1 MIRLIPAPGGQIYT
15 AEETDAVID
24 GNQFLMVAATQ
35 RMAQIETQADLRM
48 CGEAVFLE
56 KLQGFA
62 GIDRPHAPDQ
72 YPDLQPRIFIGKRQQ
87 KFAERFRALMWPQP
101 DIGIEIPAD
110 DPDRMSCLSQN
121 LIKRCEIG
129 SAVNQ
134 KSRLIRFAN
143 SPDVS
148 SVADNAA
155 RNDRKSGAA
164 PTRDRRDIIN
174 CFCCLTAIG
183 YGSKI
188 GHSLSSAL
196 EYYALET
203 PEIRGLFPDG
213 AKAPVVYLNIF
224 PRLKAGDFRGGA
236 KLRR

>member
-1 MIRLIPAPGGQIYT
+1 MHRIVWHTVRSLSKRIVGPMIRLIPAPGGQIYT

-62 GIDRPHAPDQ
+62 GIDRSHAPDQ
-72 YPDLQPRIFIGKRQQ
+72 YPDLQPWIFIGKRQQ

-134 KSRLIRFAN
+134 KSRLVRFAS

-148 SVADNAA
+148 SVAIMPPGMTGRAV
-155 RNDRKSGAA
+155 
-164 PTRDRRDIIN
+164 RRRRA
-174 CFCCLTAIG
+174 T
-183 YGSKI
+183 
-188 GHSLSSAL
+188 
-196 EYYALET
+196 
-203 PEIRGLFPDG
+203 
-213 AKAPVVYLNIF
+213 VVI
-224 PRLKAGDFRGGA
+224 
-236 KLRR
+236 